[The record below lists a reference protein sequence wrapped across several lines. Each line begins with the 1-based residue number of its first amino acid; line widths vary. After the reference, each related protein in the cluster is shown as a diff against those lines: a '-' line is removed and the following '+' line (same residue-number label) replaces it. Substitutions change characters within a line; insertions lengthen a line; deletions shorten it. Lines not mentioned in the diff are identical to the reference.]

1 MSDKEEIIKNLTGA
15 YALEKPLGNN
25 QCAVYQLI
33 STEVRRSHTKTI
45 EVSKYQFDCYGETLK
60 QSRGVAKAVKE
71 ALDLNTTDFVISY
84 LENDFYIKEDNLYR
98 TILEFR
104 IW

>member
-1 MSDKEEIIKNLTGA
+1 MDKEEILKNLTGA
-15 YALEKPLGNN
+15 YALVKPLNN
-25 QCAVYQLI
+25 NNCVVYQLI

-45 EVSKYQFDCYGETLK
+45 EVSRYQFDCYGETLK
-60 QSRGVAKAVKE
+60 QSRVLAKAVKE

-84 LENDFYIKEDNLYR
+84 LESDFYIKEDNLYR
-98 TILEFR
+98 TILDFK